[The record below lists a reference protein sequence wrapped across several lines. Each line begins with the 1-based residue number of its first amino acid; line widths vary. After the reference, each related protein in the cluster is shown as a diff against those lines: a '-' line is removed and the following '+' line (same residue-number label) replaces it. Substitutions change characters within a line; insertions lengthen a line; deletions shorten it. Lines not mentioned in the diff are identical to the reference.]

1 MTFADLVNILAPL
14 VHKHK
19 KFFFFCFI
27 GLSTRIDLSK
37 IEIDLVSFRL
47 LNANPVICNS
57 T

>member
-19 KFFFFCFI
+19 EKNFFY
-27 GLSTRIDLSK
+27 LSTWIDLSK
-37 IEIDLVSFRL
+37 IEIDLVSFSL